1 MQSDRY
7 WFPGRWVNGISLIVA
22 LPLWLAGTLVRL
34 SFHFFF
40 RSRSRRRPAIP
51 RESSSPTS
59 LIVAGIVVTA
69 PCSATFVSLGQAHAP
84 SATRFRLTSQAET
97 IVVGTPPWSK

>member
-34 SFHFFF
+34 SLLLPQPLAAAASH
-40 RSRSRRRPAIP
+40 
-51 RESSSPTS
+51 PTRIFIAYS